1 MDDVDE
7 FLSHFGVKGMHW
19 GVRND
24 RQSSGETSGSGG
36 SDHAKLKKALII
48 GGVVVGTAVVAA
60 GVVYAA
66 KHGDIPASKLSS
78 GASSA
83 GKKKIDDLLK
93 SPAEEKE
100 LTGII
105 NTAQAGF
112 LSDRMHRRG
121 GSSDVFGEL
130 QKAGIVD
137 SNGENVVGH
146 GSYKRYGKNL
156 EKVAVVF
163 EDPENRKD
171 AVGRDVVHQ
180 VILPKQHTADVTD
193 FPSAQAKAWSLLK
206 DDYQKFSDYASDK
219 GANNAEARSLG
230 VMD

>member
-1 MDDVDE
+1 MDNVDE

-66 KHGDIPASKLSS
+66 KHGDIPASKFSS
-78 GASSA
+78 GTSSA
-83 GKKKIDDLLK
+83 GKKKVENLLK

-105 NTAQAGF
+105 NSAGAGY
-112 LSDRMHRRG
+112 LGDRTHRRG
-121 GSSDVFGEL
+121 GSSDIFGEL
-130 QKAGIVD
+130 QKAGLVD
-137 SNGENVVGH
+137 SQGDNLVGH

-163 EDPENRKD
+163 KDPQNRKD
-171 AVGRDVVHQ
+171 AVGRPILHQ
-180 VILPKQHTADVTD
+180 VILPKQHTVGITD
-193 FPSAQAKAWSLLK
+193 FESAKTKAWSLLK
-206 DDYQKFSDYASDK
+206 DDYQKFSDYANTK
-219 GANNAEARSLG
+219 GANNTEARRLG